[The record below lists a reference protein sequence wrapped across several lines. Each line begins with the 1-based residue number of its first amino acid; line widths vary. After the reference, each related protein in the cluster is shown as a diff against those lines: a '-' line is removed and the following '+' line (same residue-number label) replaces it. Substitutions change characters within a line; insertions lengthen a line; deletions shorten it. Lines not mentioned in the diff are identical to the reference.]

1 MSENLLDPQ
10 GDAEV
15 PMGYHLVESEVA
27 FLVKACLGD
36 PLFVRGPRLCR
47 WAQAFF
53 SGRNIAYREVVSPT
67 RELQSIFPELNSD
80 GVQAVLGKMGNAY
93 WGLARPLTPQRLL
106 QELFPDRLWATEPS
120 LDQAAEWLLWLWRQ
134 DPPDWASPVIAAV
147 ARRWQVEAESA
158 LAVLYGARNRVDALL
173 HLDAWLGISESDE
186 AASLGVFPHPVP
198 DQLKQRARVAWLDQ
212 LTTSQGAR
220 VEHLLMQP
228 LPPELRSAV
237 AQEALSYYLLQPQ
250 YLTRSR
256 FSLLLP
262 HLYGNGQDKLLNL
275 LHPDPPPSVPETASD
290 VLRWFTRSYLPY
302 RTWQSAYGGTREA
315 EVANA
320 AARQFALWYLG
331 WYPRALAGDPARGAI
346 SFIRA
351 ASEVRA
357 RDEAVT
363 LLVAL
368 DGLHVGDAQLL
379 RTMLPAEARRLMLL
393 DDGLAMAPIPTVT
406 SFAKTALFRG
416 VPPVNV
422 PSFEPIAV
430 VLSENTVLSD
440 RLAGAQPAS
449 CYIWTVV
456 EPDRT
461 YHKRDPRNTLLTNA
475 KTELEG
481 IVRKLTELVDRL
493 PGERRLRIII
503 TSDHGRLLAG
513 SERTEPVP
521 PGWQSHGRA
530 AWGTPSGRQYP
541 ASGYL
546 VEGDVAYLHAD
557 RFGLALEAAIC
568 LGDATFE
575 TNDGRAGTEAFP
587 HGGVYPEEVVVPWLV
602 FERDY
607 QEPRLDSVV
616 SGSGRARS
624 AGEAAIRITN
634 INDFPVHLVR
644 LRLVLKRGE
653 EPLALDATV
662 AARGTYTDR
671 LPLSRWPS
679 AGDLRGATLEVDLR
693 RPTGQELTVPGRV
706 DLQTEDMYK
715 RETSLEDLEL

>member
-1 MSENLLDPQ
+1 MAEMLLDEL
-10 GDAEV
+10 GDAFVPDGYYIVSTEV
-15 PMGYHLVESEVA
+15 EFLRLACSPKPLV
-27 FLVKACLGD
+27 
-36 PLFVRGPRLCR
+36 VRGEQLCH
-47 WAQAFF
+47 WARTFY
-53 SGRNIAYREVVSPT
+53 SGRGIRFQEAVSPI
-67 RELQSIFPELNSD
+67 REMQSVVPGLTATFARSALDQLGATFFQIRRPLAPLAI
-80 GVQAVLGKMGNAY
+80 VQA
-93 WGLARPLTPQRLL
+93 
-106 QELFPDRLWATEPS
+106 LFPSAIWTDGFSAGH
-120 LDQAAEWLLWLWRQ
+120 AADWLLWLWQ
-134 DPPDWASPVIAAV
+134 QNPPDWASPVIAAV
-147 ARRWQVEAESA
+147 VRPWKMEAESA
-158 LAVLYGARNRVDALL
+158 LAALYGARNRADALL
-173 HLDAWLGISESDE
+173 HLDAWLRIIDSDQTN
-186 AASLGVFPHPVP
+186 ALGVFPHPVP
-198 DQLKQRARVAWLDQ
+198 DQLKQRARAAWLDQ

-220 VEHLLMQP
+220 VEQLVMRP
-228 LPPELRSAV
+228 LPPELQTVV
-237 AQEALSYYLLQPQ
+237 AQEALAYFLLQPQ

-256 FSLLLP
+256 FNLLLP
-262 HLYGNGQDKLLNL
+262 HLNWNDQQKLLKL
-275 LHPDPPPSVPETASD
+275 LPPDPPPSVPESTAD

-379 RTMLPAEARRLMLL
+379 RTMLPAEARRLTLL

-430 VLSENTVLSD
+430 VLSENTVLGD
-440 RLAGAQPAS
+440 RLAGAHPAS

-461 YHKRDPRNTLLTNA
+461 YHKRDPRSTLLTNA

-481 IVRKLTELVDRL
+481 IVRKLTELVDQL

-513 SERTEPVP
+513 SERSEPVP

-546 VEGDVAYLHAD
+546 LEGDVAYLHAD

-653 EPLALDATV
+653 EPLALDVTV
-662 AARGTYTDR
+662 EARGTYTDR